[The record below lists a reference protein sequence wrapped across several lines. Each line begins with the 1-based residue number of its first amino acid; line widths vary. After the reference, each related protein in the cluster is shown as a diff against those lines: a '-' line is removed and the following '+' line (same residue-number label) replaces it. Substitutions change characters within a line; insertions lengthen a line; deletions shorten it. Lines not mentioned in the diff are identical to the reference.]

1 MSGPLKGL
9 RVLDMTRILAG
20 PWAGQTFADLGAE
33 VIKIE
38 RPDAGDDTRSWGPPF
53 LPGKDGEETGD
64 AAYYLSANRGKASVC
79 VNMASEE
86 GQALIRTLA
95 KDCDILLENYK
106 VGGLAKY
113 GLDYESLRE
122 ENPGLIYCSI
132 TGFGQ
137 TGPYKQRAG
146 YDFMIQG
153 MGGIMSVTGQ
163 PDGTPGA
170 EPMKCGVAFSD
181 LFTSLYSVIG
191 ILAAL
196 HSRTET
202 GRGQHVDM
210 ALLDSQVAVLANQA
224 LNYLVSGVAPTRLG
238 NAHPNIVPYQ
248 AFPTKDGFMILAI
261 GSNRQLTAFCATA
274 GLDGVDQD
282 PRFATHRARVENRDL
297 LAAIIA
303 DVLETRTTED
313 WVTLL
318 EPHAVPCG
326 PIATIDEVFA
336 NPQVLARGLAIEQQ
350 RPDGQRI
357 PGVANP
363 IRLSE
368 TPIEY
373 DKAAPALG
381 QDTRDVMRRLAGLDD
396 AEIDRLIEAGVL
408 GAE

>member
-1 MSGPLKGL
+1 MSGPLNGI

-20 PWAGQTFADLGAE
+20 PWAGQTLADLGAE

-38 RPDAGDDTRSWGPPF
+38 RPETGDDTRSWGPPF
-53 LPGKDGEETGD
+53 LPGEDGEDSGD
-64 AAYYLSANRGKASVC
+64 AAYFLSANRGKESVC
-79 VNMASEE
+79 INMASED

-95 KDCDILLENYK
+95 GTCDILLENYK

-113 GLDYESLRE
+113 GLDYASLRE
-122 ENPGLIYCSI
+122 ANPGLIYCSI

-137 TGPYKQRAG
+137 TGPYKNRAG

-163 PDGTPGA
+163 PDGAPGA

-196 HSRTET
+196 HARTET
-202 GRGQHVDM
+202 GRGQHIDM

-224 LNYLVSGVAPTRLG
+224 LNFLVSGTAPTRLG

-261 GSNRQLTAFCATA
+261 GSNRQFSAFCTVA
-274 GLDGVDQD
+274 GLDGVDTD
-282 PRFATHRARVENRDL
+282 PRFATHRARVENRDV
-297 LAAIIA
+297 LAATIA
-303 DVLETRTTED
+303 DALETRSTDD
-313 WVTLL
+313 WIAAL
-318 EPHAVPCG
+318 EPHAIPCG
-326 PIATIDEVFA
+326 PISSIDEVFA
-336 NPQVLARGLAIEQQ
+336 NPQVLARGLAIEQE
-350 RPDGQRI
+350 RPSGERI

-368 TPIEY
+368 TPVVY

-381 QDTRDVMRRLAGLDD
+381 QDTREVMRRLAGLDD
-396 AEIDRLIEAGVL
+396 AEIDRLIDAGVL
-408 GAE
+408 GAR

>member
-1 MSGPLKGL
+1 MSGPLTGL

-53 LPGKDGEETGD
+53 LPGMDGEESGD
-64 AAYYLSANRGKASVC
+64 AAYYLSANRGKSSVC
-79 VNMASEE
+79 VNMATEE

-95 KDCDILLENYK
+95 KDCDILIENYK

-113 GLDYESLRE
+113 GLDYDSMHAD
-122 ENPGLIYCSI
+122 NPGLIYCSI

-137 TGPYKQRAG
+137 TGPYKNRAG
-146 YDFMIQG
+146 YDFMIQA

-191 ILAAL
+191 VLAAL
-196 HSRTET
+196 HSRTQT

-261 GSNRQLTAFCATA
+261 GSNRQFAAFCATA
-274 GLDGVDQD
+274 GLDGVDTD
-282 PRFATHRARVENRDL
+282 PRFATHRARVENRDM

-303 DVLETRTTED
+303 DALETRTTED

-381 QDTRDVMRRLAGLDD
+381 QDTRKVMRQLAGLDD
-396 AEIDRLIEAGVL
+396 AEIDRLIDAGVL
-408 GAE
+408 GAK